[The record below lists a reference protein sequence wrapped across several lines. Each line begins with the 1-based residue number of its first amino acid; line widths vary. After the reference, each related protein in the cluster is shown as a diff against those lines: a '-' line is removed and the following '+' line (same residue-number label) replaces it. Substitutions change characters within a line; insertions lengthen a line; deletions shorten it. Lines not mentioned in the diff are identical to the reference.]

1 MTKITNNL
9 TEICHNY
16 NLILDSREIFLSGI
30 DSEDSEVNYKMSMSF
45 LKNLRILENIN
56 KKPIIIHQQTIGGDW
71 SSGMMIYDLIKNSQ
85 CNFLFICHGI
95 SASMGS
101 IIPQAV
107 LNKGYRVSMPHT
119 DFLIHEGDLYLE
131 GIPTQV
137 SSNLLYMNINKEIM
151 YNIYC
156 DSCVNGLFFKGY
168 SRSKVKAYLKRKIRE
183 KTDWCLQPLDAL
195 NYGFVDG
202 ILGTKGYED
211 IKTIL
216 ESL

>member
-1 MTKITNNL
+1 MKKIIQSQIETFHDFNIL
-9 TEICHNY
+9 
-16 NLILDSREIFLSGI
+16 LDSREIFIHGYDTDDSGTDHRMATTFI
-30 DSEDSEVNYKMSMSF
+30 
-45 LKNLRILENIN
+45 KNLKLLERSSE
-56 KKPIIIHQQTIGGDW
+56 PIIIHSYNIGGDW
-71 SSGMMIYDLIKNSQ
+71 SSGMAIFDAIKQSN

-95 SASMGS
+95 AASMGS
-101 IIPQAV
+101 IILQAV

-156 DSCVNGLFFKGY
+156 DSCVSGSFFEGY

-202 ILGTKGYED
+202 ILGTEGYED